1 MGARKREA
9 LERSSNQRG
18 PQCANAHWGLTTDVF
33 KKILIANRGE
43 IAVRVIR
50 TAREMSIATVAVYSE
65 ADRDSIH
72 VRMADEAYL
81 IGPASPAQSYLN
93 IDTILEVATRSGADA
108 VHPGYGFLAENSA
121 FARRAIA
128 AGIAWIGPHP
138 DAIDAMGDKLRAR
151 QAMAKAQVPFVP
163 GGTEEIHDVKE
174 AHAAAKAYGLP
185 LALKA
190 SGGGG
195 GKGLKVARTLDEVE
209 SAFTTAK
216 REAEAYFKNGTI
228 YAERYLENPKHVE
241 LQILA
246 DKHGNVV
253 HIGERDCSLQ
263 RRHQKLWEETPA
275 QIPLKTR
282 RAMREAGVRA
292 AQAIGYDSVGTI
304 ECLVKGDEFFFLEM
318 NTRIQVEHTVSEMIS
333 GLDLIREQIRVAA
346 GEPLGFGQDD
356 VTFTGF
362 AIEGR
367 VNAEDPAD
375 NFRPAPG
382 TITAYKEPGGLGVRV
397 DSAAYPGYTIS
408 PDYDS
413 MIAKLIVWAPTRAQ
427 AIARLARAIDEYA
440 IEGVPTTLPLLRALC
455 DESSVKDAS
464 YGTATLEAFAASG
477 FAVPSSGSLSLF
489 TVASGGDAQSSPP
502 QDLRVEVNE
511 KLYNVRVFGLRER
524 SGAALAKNGAQRA
537 APRTSGKKRSGAA
550 GGNDVVSPMHG
561 VVVEMKVA
569 AGDAI
574 AEGQVVAIV
583 EAMKMMNEI
592 RAHKAGSAVSVHAKA
607 GDTVDARAPLV
618 TIG

>member
-1 MGARKREA
+1 MF
-9 LERSSNQRG
+9 
-18 PQCANAHWGLTTDVF
+18 D
-33 KKILIANRGE
+33 KILIANRGE

-65 ADRDSIH
+65 ADRDGMH

-81 IGPASPAQSYLN
+81 IGPAAPAASYLN
-93 IDTILEVATRSGADA
+93 VDVILEVAKRSGAQA
-108 VHPGYGFLAENSA
+108 IHPGYGFLAENSA
-121 FARRAIA
+121 FARRVVA
-128 AGIAWIGPHP
+128 AGLVWIGPHA

-151 QAMAKAQVPFVP
+151 QAMAKADVPFVP
-163 GGTEEIHDVKE
+163 GGTEALDDV
-174 AHAAAKAYGLP
+174 AAAHRAAAAYGLP

-195 GKGLKVARTLDEVE
+195 GKGLKVAHTLDEIE
-209 SAFTTAK
+209 SAFTTAR

-253 HIGERDCSLQ
+253 HVGERDCSLQ
-263 RRHQKLWEETPA
+263 RRHQKLWEEAPA
-275 QIPLKTR
+275 QIPLKVR

-292 AQAIGYDSVGTI
+292 AQTIGYDSVGTI

-318 NTRIQVEHTVSEMIS
+318 NTRIQVEHTVTEEIS

-346 GEPLGFGQDD
+346 GEELGFNQDD
-356 VTFTGF
+356 VAFRGV

-382 TITAYKEPGGLGVRV
+382 TIAAYREPAGLGVRV

-427 AIARLARAIDEYA
+427 AVARLARAIDEYQ

-455 DESSVKDAS
+455 DEPSVQNAT
-464 YGTATLEAFAASG
+464 YGTATLERFTASLCHPG
-477 FAVPSSGSLSLF
+477 PS
-489 TVASGGDAQSSPP
+489 TDARGKLREAESREAP
-502 QDLRVEVNE
+502 QGTAQMIRVEVND
-511 KLYNVRVFGLRER
+511 KLYRVRVFDLPQRTVT
-524 SGAALAKNGAQRA
+524 SGAPRNGSSRA
-537 APRTSGKKRSGAA
+537 TPPRVGGKKNAA
-550 GGNDVVSPMHG
+550 GASGNDVISPMHG

-569 AGDAI
+569 PGDAL

-592 RAHKAGSAVSVHAKA
+592 RAHKAGTAAAVHAQA
-607 GDTVDARAPLV
+607 GDTVEANAPLV

>member
-1 MGARKREA
+1 MT
-9 LERSSNQRG
+9 ERPCRAGNSLRATPTSNSK
-18 PQCANAHWGLTTDVF
+18 TIEVF

-65 ADRDSIH
+65 ADRDAMH

-93 IDTILEVATRSGADA
+93 VDTILDVAKRSGAQA
-108 VHPGYGFLAENSA
+108 VHPGYGFLAENAA
-121 FARRAIA
+121 FARRVIA
-128 AGIAWIGPHP
+128 AGLTWIGPHP

-151 QAMAKAQVPFVP
+151 QAMAKAEVPFVP
-163 GGTEEIHDVKE
+163 GGTEAIEDVK
-174 AHAAAKAYGLP
+174 AAKAAAKAFGLP

-195 GKGLKVARTLDEVE
+195 GKGLKVAHTVDEIE
-209 SAFTTAK
+209 SAFSTAK

-246 DKHGNVV
+246 DKHGTVLHV
-253 HIGERDCSLQ
+253 GERDCSLQ

-275 QIPLKTR
+275 QIPIKTR

-346 GEPLGFGQDD
+346 GEPLGFDQDD
-356 VTFTGF
+356 ISFSGF

-382 TITAYKEPGGLGVRV
+382 TITTYAEPGGLGVRV

-413 MIAKLIVWAPTRAQ
+413 LIAKLIVWAPTRAQ
-427 AIARLARAIDEYA
+427 AIARLARTIDEYT
-440 IEGVPTTLPLLRALC
+440 IEGVPTTLPILRALC
-455 DESSVKDAS
+455 DEPSVEDAT
-464 YGTATLEAFAASG
+464 YGTATLEKFAATG
-477 FAVPSSGSLSLF
+477 FSVPSSASLSMVTLR
-489 TVASGGDAQSSPP
+489 SGGDTQPASP
-502 QDLRVEVNE
+502 QDISVEVND
-511 KLYNVRVFGLRER
+511 KLYRVRVFGLPER
-524 SGAALAKNGAQRA
+524 GSVAPTKNGSPRL
-537 APRTSGKKRSGAA
+537 APRTTGKKEGSGI
-550 GGNDVVSPMHG
+550 GGNDIISPMHG

-569 AGDAI
+569 PGDAI

-592 RAHKAGSAVSVHAKA
+592 RAHKAGTIASVHVKP
-607 GDTVDARAPLV
+607 GDTIEARAPLV
-618 TIG
+618 TVG

>member
-1 MGARKREA
+1 
-9 LERSSNQRG
+9 
-18 PQCANAHWGLTTDVF
+18 VF

-43 IAVRVIR
+43 IAVRIIR
-50 TAREMSIATVAVYSE
+50 TAREMGIATVAVYSDV
-65 ADRDSIH
+65 DREGMH
-72 VRMADEAYL
+72 ARMADEAYL
-81 IGPASPAQSYLN
+81 IGPAAPSASYLN
-93 IDTILEVATRSGADA
+93 IDAILDVAKRSGAEA
-108 VHPGYGFLAENSA
+108 VHPGYGFLAENAA
-121 FARRAIA
+121 FARRVIA
-128 AGIAWIGPHP
+128 SGLTWIGPHP

-151 QAMAKAQVPFVP
+151 QAMAKAEVPFVP
-163 GGTEEIHDVKE
+163 GGTEAIDDIRG

-195 GKGLKVARTLDEVE
+195 GKGLKVARTLDEIE
-209 SAFTTAK
+209 SAFTTAR

-241 LQILA
+241 LQLLA

-253 HIGERDCSLQ
+253 HVGERDCSLQ

-346 GEPLGFGQDD
+346 GEALGFNQDD
-356 VTFTGF
+356 IAFSGF

-382 TITAYKEPGGLGVRV
+382 TITAYKEPGGLGVRI

-427 AIARLARAIDEYA
+427 AIARLKRAIDEYV

-455 DESSVKDAS
+455 DEKSVIEAT
-464 YGTATLEAFAASG
+464 YGTATLEAFAATLCHPG
-477 FAVPSSGSLSLF
+477 PSTPALR
-489 TVASGGDAQSSPP
+489 AYAQDDNG
-502 QDLRVEVNE
+502 QDLRVEVND
-511 KLYNVRVFGLRER
+511 KLYNVRVFGLPER
-524 SGAALAKNGAQRA
+524 GAAAPAKNGVQRT
-537 APRTSGKKRSGAA
+537 APRTSGKRQGGVA
-550 GGNDVVSPMHG
+550 GGNDIVSPMHG
-561 VVVEMKVA
+561 LVVEMKVA

-592 RAHKAGSAVSVHAKA
+592 RAHKAGTAAGVHAKV
-607 GDTVDARAPLV
+607 GDTVEARAPLV

>member
-1 MGARKREA
+1 M
-9 LERSSNQRG
+9 
-18 PQCANAHWGLTTDVF
+18 PFT
-33 KKILIANRGE
+33 KILIANRGE
-43 IAVRVIR
+43 IAIRIIR
-50 TAREMSIATVAVYSE
+50 TAREMGIATVAVYSE
-65 ADRDSIH
+65 ADRDAMH

-81 IGPASPAQSYLN
+81 VGPAAPSQSYLN
-93 IDTILEVATRSGADA
+93 IDAILEVASRSEAQA
-108 VHPGYGFLAENSA
+108 IHPGYGFLAENAA
-121 FARRAIA
+121 FARRVVA
-128 AGIAWIGPHP
+128 AGLVWIGPHP

-151 QAMAKAQVPFVP
+151 QAMQQANVPFVP
-163 GGTEEIHDVKE
+163 GGTAAIEDVAGAKR
-174 AHAAAKAYGLP
+174 AAEQYGLP

-195 GKGLKVARTLDEVE
+195 GKGLKVARTIDEIE

-246 DKHGNVV
+246 DKHGTVLHV
-253 HIGERDCSLQ
+253 GERDCSLQ

-275 QIPLKTR
+275 QIPLKVR

-292 AQAIGYDSVGTI
+292 AQAIEYDSVGTI
-304 ECLVKGDEFFFLEM
+304 ECLVSGDEFFFLEM

-333 GLDLIREQIRVAA
+333 GLDLIREQIRVAG
-346 GEPLGFGQDD
+346 GEKLAFTQDD
-356 VTFTGF
+356 IDFRGF

-367 VNAEDPAD
+367 VNAEDPAA

-413 MIAKLIVWAPTRAQ
+413 MIAKLIVWAPTRGQ
-427 AIARLARAIDEYA
+427 AIARLKRAIDEYT

-455 DESSVKDAS
+455 DYQPVLDAT
-464 YGTATLEAFAASG
+464 YGTATLEPFAASH
-477 FAVPSSGSLSLF
+477 FAGK
-489 TVASGGDAQSSPP
+489 TDGEVALAPVEQSEAPP
-502 QDLRVEVNE
+502 VVRVEINDRM
-511 KLYNVRVFGLRER
+511 YRVRLLDAPNGRV
-524 SGAALAKNGAQRA
+524 AAASASAAKG
-537 APRTSGKKRSGAA
+537 APRRSASKKMSATSH
-550 GGNDVVSPMHG
+550 GNDILSPMHG
-561 VVVEMKVA
+561 VVVEMKVKP
-569 AGDAI
+569 G
-574 AEGQVVAIV
+574 ENVEERQVVAVV

-592 RAHKAGSAVSVHAKA
+592 RAHRAGTVAAVHAEA
-607 GDTVDARAPLV
+607 GATVEANTPLV
-618 TIG
+618 TLG

>member
-1 MGARKREA
+1 LK
-9 LERSSNQRG
+9 SK
-18 PQCANAHWGLTTDVF
+18 TIVF
-33 KKILIANRGE
+33 DKILIANRGE

-65 ADRDSIH
+65 ADRDGRH

-81 IGPASPAQSYLN
+81 IGAAAPSASYLN
-93 IDTILEVATRSGADA
+93 IDAILEVAQRSGAQA
-108 VHPGYGFLAENSA
+108 IHPGYGFLAENSA
-121 FARRAIA
+121 FARRVVA
-128 AGIAWIGPHP
+128 AGLVWIGPHA

-151 QAMAKAQVPFVP
+151 QAMAKADVPFVP
-163 GGTEEIHDVKE
+163 GGTEAIADVAGARE
-174 AHAAAKAYGLP
+174 AAKLYGLP

-195 GKGLKVARTLDEVE
+195 GKGLKVARTLDEIE
-209 SAFTTAK
+209 SAFTTAR

-253 HIGERDCSLQ
+253 HVGERDCSLQ
-263 RRHQKLWEETPA
+263 RRHQKLWEEAPA
-275 QIPLKTR
+275 QIPLKVR
-282 RAMREAGVRA
+282 RGMREAGIRA

-318 NTRIQVEHTVSEMIS
+318 NTRIQVEHTVSEEIS

-346 GEPLGFGQDD
+346 GEELGFNQDD
-356 VTFTGF
+356 VTFRGF

-382 TITAYKEPGGLGVRV
+382 TISAYREPGGLGVRV

-427 AIARLARAIDEYA
+427 AIARLARAIDEYEVA
-440 IEGVPTTLPLLRALC
+440 GVPTTLPLLRALC
-455 DESSVKDAS
+455 DEPSVLDAT
-464 YGTATLEAFAASG
+464 YGTATLEPFAAKWFDG
-477 FAVPSSGSLSLF
+477 P
-489 TVASGGDAQSSPP
+489 SGGERNKTKRDGGGTIELALGSARDAQPSPP
-502 QDLRVEVNE
+502 QTIRVEVND
-511 KLYNVRVFGLRER
+511 KLYSVRVFDLPQPASASSIARNGSER
-524 SGAALAKNGAQRA
+524 T
-537 APRTSGKKRSGAA
+537 APRAIAKKKGI
-550 GGNDVVSPMHG
+550 GGDSNDVVSPMHG

-569 AGDAI
+569 PGDAV

-592 RAHKAGSAVSVHAKA
+592 RAHKAGTAGAVHAKA
-607 GDTVDARAPLV
+607 GDTVEAYAALV
-618 TIG
+618 TIA